1 MNTNGY
7 ALHETLDLH
16 EIANFKA
23 VCATKS
29 KTMQALVTDP
39 ELKAILQQAA
49 RRPSSASRLVCLPMA
64 AAACRQAQRS
74 YSWRRYLLSFRN
86 SFQKK

>member
-7 ALHETLDLH
+7 AMHETLDLH

-39 ELKAILQQAA
+39 ELKAILQQDAQL
-49 RRPSSASRLVCLPMA
+49 SN
-64 AAACRQAQRS
+64 RQLQEIGG
-74 YSWRRYLLSFRN
+74 LLS
-86 SFQKK
+86 KVTV